1 MAQTADN
8 LRDPAILRS
17 KDIDC
22 ALGIVERCQWLA
34 VLKDLDAYRAEGRS
48 EQLKGPRMIDEP
60 HALIA
65 LHPFLARQAFAAR
78 QLDA

>member
-1 MAQTADN
+1 
-8 LRDPAILRS
+8 
-17 KDIDC
+17 
-22 ALGIVERCQWLA
+22 